1 MGLHWSEGSAFWPVK
16 SFLYP
21 QPEIGGSSQ
30 RADIALW
37 RCMNPFLLVAT
48 GGALGAVAR
57 YGAGLVALRL
67 AGAAAWP
74 WGTFAVNLI
83 GGLLIGLVT
92 GWIAFKSSATS
103 ESVRLFAVVG
113 VLGGFTTF
121 SAFSLE
127 LVAMLER
134 REMATAI
141 LYALASVILSVV
153 AVFVGL
159 TIMRKVFG

>member
-1 MGLHWSEGSAFWPVK
+1 MMQILMV
-16 SFLYP
+16 
-21 QPEIGGSSQ
+21 
-30 RADIALW
+30 AL
-37 RCMNPFLLVAT
+37 

-57 YGAGLVALRL
+57 YGAGITAVRL
-67 AGAAAWP
+67 FGTGNWP
-74 WGTFAVNLI
+74 LATFSVNLI

-92 GWIAFKSSATS
+92 GWIAFKGTAHAET
-103 ESVRLFAVVG
+103 VRLFAVVG

-127 LVAMLER
+127 LVQMLER
-134 REMATAI
+134 REMATAA

>member
-1 MGLHWSEGSAFWPVK
+1 M
-16 SFLYP
+16 
-21 QPEIGGSSQ
+21 Q
-30 RADIALW
+30 
-37 RCMNPFLLVAT
+37 FLLVAI

-57 YGAGLVALRL
+57 YGAGVTATRL
-67 AGAAAWP
+67 FGAGGWP
-74 WGTFAVNLI
+74 WGTFSVNLI

-92 GWIAFKSSATS
+92 GWIAFKGQAYS
-103 ESVRLFAVVG
+103 ETVRLFAVVG

-127 LVAMLER
+127 VVQMLER
-134 REMATAI
+134 REMATAA

-159 TIMRKVFG
+159 TVMRKVFG

>member
-1 MGLHWSEGSAFWPVK
+1 
-16 SFLYP
+16 
-21 QPEIGGSSQ
+21 
-30 RADIALW
+30 
-37 RCMNPFLLVAT
+37 MNQIILVAT
-48 GGALGAVAR
+48 GGALGALAR
-57 YGAGLVALRL
+57 YGAGMAALRMT
-67 AGAAAWP
+67 GAAGWP

-103 ESVRLFAVVG
+103 ESIRLFAVVG

-127 LVAMLER
+127 LVQMLER
-134 REMATAI
+134 REMAIAA
-141 LYALASVILSVV
+141 LYALASVILSVG

-159 TIMRKVFG
+159 TVMRKVFG